1 MRSRAITLGTS
12 SENNGG
18 APANHER
25 TSDRHAQI
33 IRHFGNTIA
42 SRKSLMAGEC
52 RGVRL
57 DRVFQGRFKFPDRRV
72 EGFAG
77 SLISR
82 EPVMTSAPFECKP
95 RFAESL
101 AFEDSGSSMPIVKL
115 CASRSS
121 ARSRKRGPSFSVRP
135 WCSQTEKPGRWKTSG
150 LMNCTACE
158 FRSGVTLESGPSPLS
173 SLRRARPPSGGF
185 FVDARPRPALNL

>member
-1 MRSRAITLGTS
+1 
-12 SENNGG
+12 
-18 APANHER
+18 
-25 TSDRHAQI
+25 
-33 IRHFGNTIA
+33 
-42 SRKSLMAGEC
+42 MAGEC

-115 CASRSS
+115 CASTILGAFEE
-121 ARSRKRGPSFSVRP
+121 ARSELFGKAVVLTDGKAGTVENIWLDELHGLRISIRGHAGKWPISTIKIAQS
-135 WCSQTEKPGRWKTSG
+135 
-150 LMNCTACE
+150 
-158 FRSGVTLESGPSPLS
+158 
-173 SLRRARPPSGGF
+173 
-185 FVDARPRPALNL
+185 